1 MYLGCIG
8 DDFTGSSDLGNTLAK
23 AGMRVV
29 QYVGVPDGPADTS
42 VQAGIVA
49 LKSRSVPAADAV
61 AQSLA
66 ALDWLL
72 AQGCQ
77 QILFKYCS
85 TFDSTPDGNIGPVA
99 AALAA
104 ALDARQVIFC
114 PAFPTTGR
122 SVYQGHLFVSDQLL
136 SDSPLKD
143 HPLNPMT
150 DSDLRRWLGAQT
162 GQPVGHI
169 AAATVF
175 AGAEAIKAGLQ
186 AEQEAGRRDIIVDAI
201 TDRDLLEIG
210 RAAAGL
216 PLITGGSGIA
226 MGLPANFDGIELVS
240 DQASQWQGQP
250 GPCVALCG
258 SCAPATRDQI
268 AAHKQAWPA
277 LGLDPEAVITKA
289 YSPQQALDWA
299 LSCLRDDPDTLP
311 LICSAV
317 DPEQLK
323 QIQAAYGQQ
332 RASEAIEGFFSDLAQ
347 ALLSAE
353 ISRLIVAGG
362 ETSGAV
368 VEALALTQLEIGPE
382 IDPGVPAL
390 RARTGSD
397 ADLVIALKS
406 GNFGA
411 TDFFEKAASCLA
423 GQPL

>member
-1 MYLGCIG
+1 M
-8 DDFTGSSDLGNTLAK
+8 SA
-23 AGMRVV
+23 
-29 QYVGVPDGPADTS
+29 VPDGPADTS

-85 TFDSTPDGNIGPVA
+85 TFDSTPDGSSIGPVA

-104 ALDARQVIFC
+104 ALDARQAIFC
-114 PAFPTTGR
+114 SAPTTGR

-143 HPLNPMT
+143 HPNPMT
-150 DSDLRRWLGAQT
+150 DSDLRRWLRAQT

-169 AAATVF
+169 AATTVF
-175 AGAEAIKAGLQ
+175 AGAEAIKADLQ

-240 DQASQWQGQP
+240 DQASQWQGRP
-250 GPCVALCG
+250 APVWLSAGPV
-258 SCAPATRDQI
+258 PR
-268 AAHKQAWPA
+268 
-277 LGLDPEAVITKA
+277 
-289 YSPQQALDWA
+289 
-299 LSCLRDDPDTLP
+299 LP
-311 LICSAV
+311 LIRS
-317 DPEQLK
+317 PPTNRPGRPSGL
-323 QIQAAYGQQ
+323 I
-332 RASEAIEGFFSDLAQ
+332 L
-347 ALLSAE
+347 
-353 ISRLIVAGG
+353 RL
-362 ETSGAV
+362 
-368 VEALALTQLEIGPE
+368 
-382 IDPGVPAL
+382 
-390 RARTGSD
+390 
-397 ADLVIALKS
+397 
-406 GNFGA
+406 
-411 TDFFEKAASCLA
+411 
-423 GQPL
+423 